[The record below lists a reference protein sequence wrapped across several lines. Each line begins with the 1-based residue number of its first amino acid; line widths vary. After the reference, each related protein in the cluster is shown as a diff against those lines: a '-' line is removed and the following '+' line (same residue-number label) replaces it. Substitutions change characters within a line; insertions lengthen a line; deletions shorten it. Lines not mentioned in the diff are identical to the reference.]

1 MQNRVVRYKVMLTTQ
16 TTLAELAVK
25 EPAASKVF
33 QRYRLDFCCHG
44 NRPLQEACDE
54 YGLAPESVLAEIESE
69 VRKGGEVS
77 RWEERPL
84 AEVIAYIVNYYHRRL
99 REELPLLVAMASRVE
114 QVHIEKAACPRGL
127 AGHLEFMHIS
137 VLEHLFKEE
146 AVLFPMIKSGAGSR
160 AAAPVHM
167 MEIEHEDHGE
177 SLRMIRDLTSNLTLP
192 PEACATWAALYR
204 RLEEFETE
212 LMEHIHLENN
222 ILFRR
227 ALCE

>member
-1 MQNRVVRYKVMLTTQ
+1 MLTTQ

-25 EPAASKVF
+25 QPAASRVF
-33 QRYRLDFCCHG
+33 QRHRLDFCCHG
-44 NRPLQEACDE
+44 NRPLEEACDE

-69 VRKGGEVS
+69 ARKTREIS
-77 RWEERPL
+77 RWEEKPL
-84 AEVIAYIVNYYHRRL
+84 SELIAHIVGFYHRRL
-99 REELPLLVAMASRVE
+99 REELPLLTAMAARLE
-114 QVHIEKAACPRGL
+114 QVHKEKAACPRGL
-127 AGHLEFMHIS
+127 AGHLEFMHVA

-146 AVLFPMIKSGAGSR
+146 AVLFPMIDVGAGSR

-177 SLRMIRDLTSNLTLP
+177 SLRTIRKLTSNFALP
-192 PEACATWAALYR
+192 PEACATWAALYH
-204 RLEEFETE
+204 RLEEFEAE

>member
-1 MQNRVVRYKVMLTTQ
+1 
-16 TTLAELAVK
+16 
-25 EPAASKVF
+25 
-33 QRYRLDFCCHG
+33 
-44 NRPLQEACDE
+44 
-54 YGLAPESVLAEIESE
+54 VLEEIESE
-69 VRKGGEVS
+69 GRKGGEVS

-84 AEVIAYIVNYYHRRL
+84 SELAAYIVGYYHRRL
-99 REELPLLVAMASRVE
+99 REELPLLVAMAARVE
-114 QVHIEKAACPRGL
+114 HVHKEKAACPRGL
-127 AGHLEFMHIS
+127 AGRLEFMHAA

-146 AVLFPMIKSGAGSR
+146 AVLFPMIEAGAGSR

-177 SLRMIRDLTSNLTLP
+177 SLRRIRELTSNFTLP
-192 PEACATWAALYR
+192 PEACVTWSALYQ

>member
-1 MQNRVVRYKVMLTTQ
+1 MLSTQ

-25 EPAASKVF
+25 QPAASRVF

-44 NRPLQEACDE
+44 NRPLREACDE
-54 YGLAPESVLAEIESE
+54 YGLVPESVLAEIENEGRNRAES
-69 VRKGGEVS
+69 S

-84 AEVIAYIVNYYHRRL
+84 SELITHIVNYYHRRL
-99 REELPLLVAMASRVE
+99 REELPALVAMASRVE
-114 QVHIEKAACPRGL
+114 QVHGEKAACPHDL
-127 AGHLEFMHIS
+127 ARHLEFMHS
-137 VLEHLFKEE
+137 AVLEHLFKEE
-146 AVLFPMIKSGAGSR
+146 SVLFPMIAAGAGAR

-177 SLRMIRDLTSNLTLP
+177 SLQKIRRLTSNFTLP
-192 PEACATWAALYR
+192 REACATWAALYR
-204 RLEEFETE
+204 RLEEFEAE

>member
-1 MQNRVVRYKVMLTTQ
+1 MLTTQ

-25 EPAASKVF
+25 QPAASRVF

-69 VRKGGEVS
+69 GRKSGEIS
-77 RWEERPL
+77 RWEEKPL
-84 AEVIAYIVNYYHRRL
+84 SELISHIVGFYHRRL
-99 REELPLLVAMASRVE
+99 RGELPLLVAMAARVE
-114 QVHIEKAACPRGL
+114 QVHREKAACPRGL
-127 AGHLEFMHIS
+127 GAHLESMHAA

-146 AVLFPMIKSGAGSR
+146 AVLFPIIEAGGGSR

-167 MEIEHEDHGE
+167 MEVEHEDHGE
-177 SLRMIRDLTSNLTLP
+177 SLRTIRKLTANLTP
-192 PEACATWAALYR
+192 PAEACATWIALYL
-204 RLEEFETE
+204 RLEAFEAE

>member
-1 MQNRVVRYKVMLTTQ
+1 MLTTQ

-25 EPAASKVF
+25 QPAASKVF

-44 NRPLQEACDE
+44 NRPLREACDE
-54 YGLAPESVLAEIESE
+54 YGLVPESVLAEIESE
-69 VRKGGEVS
+69 GRNCGEVS

-84 AEVIAYIVNYYHRRL
+84 SELTAYIVDYYHRRL
-99 REELPLLVAMASRVE
+99 REELPLLVAMSSRVE
-114 QVHIEKAACPRGL
+114 QVHREKTSCPRGL
-127 AGHLEFMHIS
+127 AGHLEFMHAA

-146 AVLFPMIKSGAGSR
+146 AVLFPMIEAGAGSR
-160 AAAPVHM
+160 AAAPVHV

-177 SLRMIRDLTSNLTLP
+177 SLRMIRKLTSNLTLP
-192 PEACATWAALYR
+192 PEACATWAALYG
-204 RLEEFETE
+204 RLKEFETE

>member
-1 MQNRVVRYKVMLTTQ
+1 MLTTQ

-25 EPAASKVF
+25 QPAASKVF

-44 NRPLQEACDE
+44 NRPLREACDE
-54 YGLAPESVLAEIESE
+54 YGLVPECVLAEIESE
-69 VRKGGEVS
+69 GRKCGEVS

-84 AEVIAYIVNYYHRRL
+84 SELTAYIVDYYHRRL
-99 REELPLLVAMASRVE
+99 REELPLLVAMSSRVE
-114 QVHIEKAACPRGL
+114 QVHREKTSCPRGL
-127 AGHLEFMHIS
+127 AGHLEFMHAA

-146 AVLFPMIKSGAGSR
+146 AVLFPMIEAGAGSR

-177 SLRMIRDLTSNLTLP
+177 SLQMIRKLTSNFILP
-192 PEACATWAALYR
+192 PEACATWTALYG

-222 ILFRR
+222 ILFPR

>member
-1 MQNRVVRYKVMLTTQ
+1 MLTTQ

-25 EPAASKVF
+25 QPSASRVF

-69 VRKGGEVS
+69 GRKSGNIS

-84 AEVIAYIVNYYHRRL
+84 SELIAWIVNYYHRRL
-99 REELPLLVAMASRVE
+99 RAEIPLLVAMAARVE
-114 QVHIEKAACPRGL
+114 QVHREKAACPRGL
-127 AGHLEFMHIS
+127 AGHLEAMHVA

-146 AVLFPMIKSGAGSR
+146 AVLFPMIDAGAGSR

-177 SLRMIRDLTSNLTLP
+177 TLRTIRKLTSNFTIP
-192 PEACATWAALYR
+192 PEACATWIALYQ
-204 RLEEFETE
+204 RLEEFEAE

>member
-1 MQNRVVRYKVMLTTQ
+1 MLTTQ

-25 EPAASKVF
+25 QPAASRVF

-69 VRKGGEVS
+69 GRKSGQIS

-84 AEVIAYIVNYYHRRL
+84 SELIAWIVNYYHRRL
-99 REELPLLVAMASRVE
+99 REEIPLLVAMAARVE
-114 QVHIEKAACPRGL
+114 QVHGEKAACPRGL
-127 AGHLEFMHIS
+127 AGHLELMHVA

-146 AVLFPMIKSGAGSR
+146 AVLFPMINAGAGSR

-177 SLRMIRDLTSNLTLP
+177 SLRKIRKLTSNFTLP
-192 PEACATWAALYR
+192 PEACATWFALYQ
-204 RLEEFETE
+204 RLEEFEAE

>member
-1 MQNRVVRYKVMLTTQ
+1 MLTTQ

-25 EPAASKVF
+25 QPAASRVF

-54 YGLAPESVLAEIESE
+54 YGLASESVLAEIESE
-69 VRKGGEVS
+69 GRKGGEVS
-77 RWEERPL
+77 RWEDRPL
-84 AEVIAYIVNYYHRRL
+84 SELIGWIVNYYHRRL
-99 REELPLLVAMASRVE
+99 REELPLLVAMAGRVE
-114 QVHIEKAACPRGL
+114 QVHRGKPACPRGL
-127 AGHLEFMHIS
+127 ASHLELMHVA

-146 AVLFPMIKSGAGSR
+146 AVLFPMIRAGAGPR
-160 AAAPVHM
+160 AAAPVHT

-177 SLRMIRDLTSNLTLP
+177 SLRRIRELTSNFALP
-192 PEACATWAALYR
+192 PEACTTWVALYQ
-204 RLEEFETE
+204 RLEGFEAE

>member
-1 MQNRVVRYKVMLTTQ
+1 MLSTQ

-25 EPAASKVF
+25 QPAASRVF

-54 YGLAPESVLAEIESE
+54 YGLVPESVLAEIEREGQECGKS
-69 VRKGGEVS
+69 S

-84 AEVIAYIVNYYHRRL
+84 AELVIHIVNHYHRRL
-99 REELPLLVAMASRVE
+99 RDELPLLVAMASRVE
-114 QVHIEKAACPRGL
+114 QVHREKAACPRGL
-127 AGHLEFMHIS
+127 AGHLEFMHAA

-146 AVLFPMIKSGAGSR
+146 AALFPMIAAGAGAR

-177 SLRMIRDLTSNLTLP
+177 SLQKMRQLTSNFTLP

-204 RLEEFETE
+204 RLEEFEAE

>member
-1 MQNRVVRYKVMLTTQ
+1 MLTSQ

-25 EPAASKVF
+25 QPAASKVF

-69 VRKGGEVS
+69 GRRCGEVS
-77 RWEERPL
+77 RWEESPL
-84 AEVIAYIVNYYHRRL
+84 SELIAHIVNYYHRRL
-99 REELPLLVAMASRVE
+99 REELPLLVAMAARVE
-114 QVHIEKAACPRGL
+114 QVHKDKAACPRGL
-127 AGHLEFMHIS
+127 APHLEFMHAA

-146 AVLFPMIKSGAGSR
+146 AVLFTIIEAGAGSR

-177 SLRMIRDLTSNLTLP
+177 SLRRIRKLTLNFSLP
-192 PEACATWAALYR
+192 SDACATWAALYR

-222 ILFRR
+222 ILFPR
-227 ALCE
+227 ALCD

>member
-1 MQNRVVRYKVMLTTQ
+1 MLTTE

-25 EPAASKVF
+25 QPAASRVF
-33 QRYRLDFCCHG
+33 QRHRLDFCCHG

-54 YGLAPESVLAEIESE
+54 YGLASESVLAEIESE
-69 VRKGGEVS
+69 GRKCGEVS

-84 AEVIAYIVNYYHRRL
+84 SELIAFIVNYYHGRL

-114 QVHIEKAACPRGL
+114 QVHREKATCPRGL
-127 AGHLEFMHIS
+127 AGHLEFMHAA

-146 AVLFPMIKSGAGSR
+146 AVLFPMIEAGSGSR
-160 AAAPVHM
+160 AAGPVHM

-177 SLRMIRDLTSNLTLP
+177 SLRMIRKLTSNFTLP
-192 PEACATWAALYR
+192 PEACVTWAALYR
-204 RLEEFETE
+204 RLEDFETE

>member
-1 MQNRVVRYKVMLTTQ
+1 MLTTQ

-25 EPAASKVF
+25 QPAASKVF

-44 NRPLQEACDE
+44 NRPLREACDE
-54 YGLAPESVLAEIESE
+54 YGLVPESVLAEIESE
-69 VRKGGEVS
+69 GRNCGEVS

-84 AEVIAYIVNYYHRRL
+84 SELTAYIVDYYHRRL

-114 QVHIEKAACPRGL
+114 QVHREKAACPRGL
-127 AGHLEFMHIS
+127 ASRLEFMHAA
-137 VLEHLFKEE
+137 VLDHLFKEE
-146 AVLFPMIKSGAGSR
+146 AVLFPMIEAGAGSR

-177 SLRMIRDLTSNLTLP
+177 SLQAIRKLTSNFSLP
-192 PEACATWAALYR
+192 PEACATWTALYG

>member
-1 MQNRVVRYKVMLTTQ
+1 MLSTH

-25 EPAASKVF
+25 QPAASRVF

-69 VRKGGEVS
+69 GRKSGQIS
-77 RWEERPL
+77 RWEEKPL
-84 AEVIAYIVNYYHRRL
+84 SELIAWIVNYYHRRL
-99 REELPLLVAMASRVE
+99 REEIPLLVAMAARVE
-114 QVHIEKAACPRGL
+114 QVHGEKATCPRGL
-127 AGHLEFMHIS
+127 AGHLELMHVA

-146 AVLFPMIKSGAGSR
+146 AVLFPMINAGAGSR

-177 SLRMIRDLTSNLTLP
+177 SLRKIRKLTSNFTLP
-192 PEACATWAALYR
+192 PEACATWFALYQ
-204 RLEEFETE
+204 RLEEFEAE

>member
-1 MQNRVVRYKVMLTTQ
+1 MITTQ

-25 EPAASKVF
+25 HPAASRVF
-33 QRYRLDFCCHG
+33 HRHRLDFCCHG
-44 NRPLQEACDE
+44 NRSLQEACDE
-54 YGLAPESVLAEIESE
+54 RRLAPESVLKEIESE
-69 VRKGGEVS
+69 GRKCGETS
-77 RWEERPL
+77 HWERRPL
-84 AEVIAYIVNYYHRRL
+84 SELITHIVDYYHRRL
-99 REELPLLVAMASRVE
+99 REELPLLIAMAARVE
-114 QVHIEKAACPRGL
+114 EVHKDKATCPRGL
-127 AGHLEFMHIS
+127 AAHLEFMHAA

-146 AVLFPMIKSGAGSR
+146 AILFPLIEGGGGSR

-177 SLRMIRDLTSNLTLP
+177 SLLKIREITSNLTLP
-192 PEACATWAALYR
+192 SEACATWSALYR

>member
-1 MQNRVVRYKVMLTTQ
+1 MYKVMLTTQ
-16 TTLAELAVK
+16 TTLAEIAVK
-25 EPAASKVF
+25 QPAASRVF
-33 QRYRLDFCCHG
+33 HRYHLDFCCHG
-44 NRPLQEACDE
+44 NRPLREACDE
-54 YGLAPESVLAEIESE
+54 YGLVPESVLAEIESE
-69 VRKGGEVS
+69 GRKCGEVS

-84 AEVIAYIVNYYHRRL
+84 SELTAYIVDYYHRRL

-114 QVHIEKAACPRGL
+114 QVHGEKAACPRGL
-127 AGHLEFMHIS
+127 AGHLEFMHAA

-146 AVLFPMIKSGAGSR
+146 AVLFPMIEAGAGSR
-160 AAAPVHM
+160 AAAPVHL

-177 SLRMIRDLTSNLTLP
+177 SLQRIRKLTSNFTLP
-192 PEACATWAALYR
+192 PEACVTWTALYR

>member
-1 MQNRVVRYKVMLTTQ
+1 MLTTQ

-25 EPAASKVF
+25 QPAASKVF
-33 QRYRLDFCCHG
+33 QRHRLDFCCHG

-69 VRKGGEVS
+69 GRKCGEVS
-77 RWEERPL
+77 RWEVRPL
-84 AEVIAYIVNYYHRRL
+84 SELIGYIVNYYHRRL

-114 QVHIEKAACPRGL
+114 QVHREKASCPRGL
-127 AGHLEFMHIS
+127 AGHLEFMHAA
-137 VLEHLFKEE
+137 VLEHLYKEE
-146 AVLFPMIKSGAGSR
+146 GVLFTIIEAGAGSR

-177 SLRMIRDLTSNLTLP
+177 SLRMVRKLTSNFTLP
-192 PEACATWAALYR
+192 PEACATWTALYG
-204 RLEEFETE
+204 RLKEFETE

>member
-1 MQNRVVRYKVMLTTQ
+1 MLTAQ

-25 EPAASKVF
+25 QPAASKVF

-54 YGLAPESVLAEIESE
+54 SGLAPETVLAEIESE
-69 VRKGGEVS
+69 GRKGGEVS
-77 RWEERPL
+77 QWAERPL
-84 AEVIAYIVNYYHRRL
+84 PELIAYIVNYYHRRL

-114 QVHIEKAACPRGL
+114 HVHREKTDCPRGL
-127 AGHLEFMHIS
+127 AHHLEFMHQA
-137 VLEHLFKEE
+137 VLYHLVKEE
-146 AVLFPMIKSGAGSR
+146 LILFPMIEAGAGSR
-160 AAAPVHM
+160 AAAPVHTL
-167 MEIEHEDHGE
+167 EIEHEDHGA
-177 SLRMIRDLTSNLTLP
+177 SLRTIRRITSNFAVP

-204 RLEEFETE
+204 RLEDFETE
-212 LMEHIHLENN
+212 LMEHIHMENN

>member
-1 MQNRVVRYKVMLTTQ
+1 MLTTQ

-25 EPAASKVF
+25 QPAASRVF

-54 YGLAPESVLAEIESE
+54 SGLASEAVLAEIESE
-69 VRKGGEVS
+69 GRESGEIS

-84 AEVIAYIVNYYHRRL
+84 SELIVWIVDHYHRRL
-99 REELPLLVAMASRVE
+99 REELPLLVAMAARVE
-114 QVHIEKAACPRGL
+114 EVHKEKAACPRGL
-127 AGHLEFMHIS
+127 ARHLEFMHAA

-146 AVLFPMIKSGAGSR
+146 AVLFPIIDAGAGSR
-160 AAAPVHM
+160 AAGPVHM
-167 MEIEHEDHGE
+167 MEVEHEDHGE
-177 SLRMIRDLTSNLTLP
+177 SLRMVRKLTSNFTLP
-192 PEACATWAALYR
+192 REACATWVALYQ
-204 RLEEFETE
+204 RLEEFEAE

>member
-1 MQNRVVRYKVMLTTQ
+1 MLSTQ

-25 EPAASKVF
+25 QPAASRVF

-44 NRPLQEACDE
+44 NRPLQEACHE
-54 YGLAPESVLAEIESE
+54 YGLVPESVLAEIETE
-69 VRKGGEVS
+69 GRKCGKSS

-84 AEVIAYIVNYYHRRL
+84 YELIAHIVNYYHRRL

-114 QVHIEKAACPRGL
+114 QVHREKASCPHEL
-127 AGHLEFMHIS
+127 ASRLEFMHAA
-137 VLEHLFKEE
+137 VLEHLYKEE
-146 AVLFPMIKSGAGSR
+146 AVLFPMIAAGAGAR

-177 SLRMIRDLTSNLTLP
+177 SLQKIRQLTSNFTLP

-204 RLEEFETE
+204 RLEEFEAE